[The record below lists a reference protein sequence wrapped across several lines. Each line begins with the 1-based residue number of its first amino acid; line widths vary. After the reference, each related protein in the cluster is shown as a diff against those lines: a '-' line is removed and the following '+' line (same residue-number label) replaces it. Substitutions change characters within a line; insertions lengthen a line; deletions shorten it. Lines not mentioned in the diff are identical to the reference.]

1 MFCRFKCNYTL
12 KGNHSIFSKHLVRLY
27 VIGAC
32 LMFTT
37 GVFSQEPSLAERVFE
52 RYQTLLQRDDIQA
65 LLPTVLTEIKKPDNQ
80 ALLTPETITVVLE
93 NPDLLKQFVPNIADE
108 FITLLKEDQEIR
120 TMLRDADVQAL
131 FQDTTAI
138 DELTA
143 LLDASE
149 LSLAERI
156 FERYRLFFQRPD
168 IQQLLPTIL
177 IELKSPEN
185 QELLN
190 PTTIK
195 LVVDNPDALKIVVP
209 QIDDEFITLLKEDA
223 EIKKVLRDTDVQ
235 LLLQTPAAIDE
246 LAVLLSL
253 TSAPIIVRIV
263 PASVESP
270 NVGQQLVVTVD
281 IAKGREVGGYQ
292 GTVQFD
298 TTALRYVSLTHGTYL
313 SGEVLDIRTRAREN
327 KITFAKIAIG
337 STAAAA
343 AGTLV
348 TITFDVINVKAS
360 MLTLSDVLLA
370 TSKGQELPVT
380 VENAKI
386 VEPPKKPW
394 DVNKDGEVNILD
406 LTFVAS
412 YFGNPDAPP
421 AADVNNDGSVNIL
434 DLTLVASHFGE

>member
-1 MFCRFKCNYTL
+1 
-12 KGNHSIFSKHLVRLY
+12 
-27 VIGAC
+27 
-32 LMFTT
+32 
-37 GVFSQEPSLAERVFE
+37 
-52 RYQTLLQRDDIQA
+52 
-65 LLPTVLTEIKKPDNQ
+65 
-80 ALLTPETITVVLE
+80 
-93 NPDLLKQFVPNIADE
+93 
-108 FITLLKEDQEIR
+108 
-120 TMLRDADVQAL
+120 MLRDADVQAL
-131 FQDTTAI
+131 FQDTAAI

-143 LLDASE
+143 LLEASE

-223 EIKKVLRDTDVQ
+223 EIKKVLSDTDVQ
-235 LLLQTPAAIDE
+235 VLLQTPAAIDE

-253 TSAPIIVRIV
+253 TPAPIVVRIV

-313 SGEVLDIRTRAREN
+313 SGQVLDIPTRAREN

-337 STAAAA
+337 ATAGAAV
-343 AGTLV
+343 GTLV
-348 TITFDVINVKAS
+348 TITFEVINVKAS
-360 MLTLSDVLLA
+360 TLTLSDVLLA
-370 TSKGQELPVT
+370 TSKGQKLPVT

-412 YFGNPDAPP
+412 YFGDPDAPP

>member
-1 MFCRFKCNYTL
+1 MFCRFKRNYTL
-12 KGNHSIFSKHLVRLY
+12 KEMPSIFSKPLVCLY
-27 VIGAC
+27 MVGIC
-32 LMFTT
+32 LIFTT
-37 GVFSQEPSLAERVFE
+37 GVFGQEPSLAERVFE
-52 RYQTLLQRDDIQA
+52 RYQTLLQRDDVQT

-80 ALLTPETITVVLE
+80 ALLTPETIGLVLDD
-93 NPDLLKQFVPNIADE
+93 PDLLKRFVPDIADE
-108 FITLLKEDQEIR
+108 FITLLKTDQEIR
-120 TMLRDADVQAL
+120 TMLGDADVQAL
-131 FQDTTAI
+131 FQDTAAI

-143 LLDASE
+143 LLDASKR
-149 LSLAERI
+149 SLAERI
-156 FERYRLFFQRPD
+156 FERYRPFFQRPD
-168 IQQLLPTIL
+168 IRQLLPTIL
-177 IELKSPEN
+177 IELKVPEN

-195 LVVDNPDALKIVVP
+195 LVVDNPDALKIVLP

-223 EIKKVLRDTDVQ
+223 EVRKVLSDADVHV
-235 LLLQTPAAIDE
+235 LLQTPAAIDE

-253 TSAPIIVRIV
+253 APAPIIVRIA

-270 NVGQQLVVTVD
+270 NIGQELVVTVD

-298 TTALRYVSLTHGTYL
+298 TTALRYVSLTHGDYL
-313 SGEVLDIRTRAREN
+313 PGDVLDIPTHVREN

-337 STAAAA
+337 STASAA

-348 TITFDVINVKAS
+348 TITFEVVAVKAS
-360 MLTLSDVLLA
+360 ALTLSDVLVA

-386 VEPPKKPW
+386 TKPPERPW
-394 DVNKDGEVNILD
+394 DVNNDGKVNILD

-412 YFGNPDAPP
+412 YFGKPDAPP
-421 AADVNNDGSVNIL
+421 AADVNGDGRVNIL